1 MSFKFKSE
9 VKIKLKRIEKK
20 NVCIKSNK
28 AAKNMLG
35 GYEIERERKYNILV
49 NVRALIQNQN
59 HTHLHG
65 YIKRV

>member
-1 MSFKFKSE
+1 MSFKFKSQ

-20 NVCIKSNK
+20 KCMYKSS
-28 AAKNMLG
+28 KNMLG